1 MKSNLKAK
9 RAGKIDGGAVAAKV
23 VDEPE
28 EEVKDVR
35 KIVSA
40 QQDAA
45 QRAVK
50 DYLASGS
57 RDKKIKIWE
66 VKSGRC
72 VITLV
77 GHDNWVTDLSFHP

>member
-9 RAGKIDGGAVAAKV
+9 RAGKTDGGAVAAKV